1 MPGNA
6 SFVFDQLVPK
16 SVVRQFGGVQGA
28 QQKLTSVKDKYLFS
42 IQLDPKKCPQ
52 LVASNGGE
60 PSLKFP
66 HMSKRKGFDL
76 RKIKCREIS
85 VPIDQAKAA
94 KAKAITI
101 SKTFFSHTIDINY
114 GTSMLGKA
122 KGAESIRTE
131 HERRKARK
139 ESSGEQTATN
149 YVIQESFDDD
159 DIRLGE
165 SASTHGENDSELY
178 SRDVVTL
185 EPPR

>member
-1 MPGNA
+1 MLKVT
-6 SFVFDQLVPK
+6 SLRSVPA
-16 SVVRQFGGVQGA
+16 V
-28 QQKLTSVKDKYLFS
+28 LLFS
-42 IQLDPKKCPQ
+42 IIWIAPAFADPSVDVFDNTITLEEVQNAQRGWCKGLLAINDAYQK
-52 LVASNGGE
+52 GG
-60 PSLKFP
+60 
-66 HMSKRKGFDL
+66 H
-76 RKIKCREIS
+76 
-85 VPIDQAKAA
+85 KAA

-185 EPPR
+185 EPPRQ